1 MIAGIIIGS
10 LFLLL
15 ILILLIR
22 TLMFVPQNVTR
33 GEASEENVDE
43 DWVTENLAAMVRCK
57 TISSFNKDEEDDSE
71 FLKFEETLKERF
83 PKIHELCE
91 FMRIS
96 DRSLLYRC
104 KGEASDSPTV
114 LMAHY
119 DVVSVVRENWEKPPF
134 DGIIEDGVLWGRGA
148 IDTKGTLNGAMSALE
163 MLLRDGFKPK
173 NDIYLAFSGNEE
185 INGGGAKSII
195 AYFTERNITP
205 ALVLDEGGAVV
216 SGVFPGVKRECAV
229 IGIAEKGLVNIEYSI
244 SGGGGHASAP
254 KPHTPVGKLSR
265 ACVRVENHPF
275 KFRLTPPTK
284 QMFNTVCRH
293 STFVYRLIFSNLWL
307 FAPVLNLIGKKSG
320 GQINAVART
329 TVAFTMMQGSQ
340 GINVIPPVATI
351 GSNSRIL
358 PGETAEGT
366 VERIRRIVKD
376 KDIVIRDIGSHN
388 PSRVSE
394 TDCEA
399 YERIRESALDV
410 WSDII
415 VSPYL
420 MTACS
425 DARHW
430 SEISDRVYRFSPMR
444 LSPEENAM
452 VHGNNERLPKTSIAQ
467 TVKFYL
473 KLIKR
478 S

>member
-10 LFLLL
+10 LLLAL
-15 ILILLIR
+15 VAVVLIR
-22 TLMFVPQNVTR
+22 TLLFVPPRITR
-33 GEASEENVDE
+33 GEVSVENVDE
-43 DWVTENLAAMVRCK
+43 DWVTENLSAMVKCR
-57 TISSFNKDEEDDSE
+57 TISSFNREEEDDGE
-71 FLKFEETLKERF
+71 FLRFEEVLKERF

-91 FMRIS
+91 FERVS

-104 KGEASDSPTV
+104 KGENSDSPTV

-119 DVVSVVRENWEKPPF
+119 DVVNVVSENWEKPPF
-134 DGIIEDGVLWGRGA
+134 DGIIEDGVLWGRGT

-173 NDIYLAFSGNEE
+173 QDIYLAFSGNEE
-185 INGGGAKSII
+185 VNGGGAKSII
-195 AYFTERNITP
+195 AIFKETGINP

-229 IGIAEKGLVNIEYSI
+229 IGIAEKGLINIEYSI

-254 KPHTPVGKLSR
+254 KPHTPVGKLSA
-265 ACVRVENHPF
+265 ACVKVENHPL

-284 QMFNTVCRH
+284 KMFDTVCRY

-329 TVAFTMMQGSQ
+329 TVAFTMMQGSS
-340 GINVIPPVATI
+340 GINVIPPVASI

-358 PGETAEGT
+358 PGETAEQT
-366 VERIRRIVKD
+366 LEKIRKIIND

-388 PSRVSE
+388 PSRVSK

-410 WSDII
+410 WNDII

-444 LSPEENAM
+444 LSPQENAM
-452 VHGNNERLPKTSIAQ
+452 VHGNNERLPKSSIAEV
-467 TVKFYL
+467 VKFYL
-473 KLIKR
+473 RLIKR

>member
-15 ILILLIR
+15 ILVLLIR
-22 TLMFVPQNVTR
+22 TLTFVPPNVTR
-33 GEASEENVDE
+33 GEATPENVDE
-43 DWVTENLAAMVRCK
+43 DWVTENLASMVRCR
-57 TISSFNKDEEDDSE
+57 TVSSFNRAEEDDSE
-71 FLKFEETLKERF
+71 FQRFEEVLRERF

-91 FMRIS
+91 FERVS

-104 KGEASDSPTV
+104 RGESDESPTV

-119 DVVSVVRENWEKPPF
+119 DVVDVVAENWEKPPF
-134 DGIIEDGVLWGRGA
+134 DGIIEDGVLWGRGT

-163 MLLRDGFKPK
+163 LLLRDGFKPK
-173 NDIYLAFSGNEE
+173 QDIYLAFSGNEE
-185 INGGGAKSII
+185 INGGGARSII
-195 AYFTERNITP
+195 ELFEKRNITP
-205 ALVLDEGGAVV
+205 GLVLDEGGAVV
-216 SGVFPGVKRECAV
+216 GGVFPGVKRECAV

-254 KPHTPVGKLSR
+254 KPHTPVGKLSS
-265 ACVRVENHPF
+265 ACVKVENHPF
-275 KFRLTPPTK
+275 KFRLTQPTK
-284 QMFNTVCRH
+284 QMFNTVGRY
-293 STFVYRLIFSNLWL
+293 STFVYRLIFSNLWI

-329 TVAFTMMQGSQ
+329 TVAFTMMQGST
-340 GINVIPPVATI
+340 GINVIPPRAWV

-366 VERIRRIVKD
+366 VERIRKIVND

-388 PSRVSE
+388 PSRVSR
-394 TDCEA
+394 TDVEA
-399 YERIRESALDV
+399 YERIKESALDV
-410 WSDII
+410 WQDII

-452 VHGNNERLPKTSIAQ
+452 VHGNNERLPKSSIAE